1 MATRRHKRSVTH
13 APTRPPIRTH
23 TPVGELLGAAVGGAH
38 QRAVGL
44 VVARVSQ
51 LIGHA
56 MQPPVPVRAHNATER
71 YKYNKYYIIILII
84 LHL

>member
-1 MATRRHKRSVTH
+1 MVTRRHKRSLTH
-13 APTRPPIRTH
+13 TRTRPPNRTH
-23 TPVGELLGAAVGGAH
+23 TPVGELLGAAVGAAH

-56 MQPPVPVRAHNATER
+56 MQPPVPVRTHNATER
-71 YKYNKYYIIILII
+71 YMYGIYQLSPAA
-84 LHL
+84 HV